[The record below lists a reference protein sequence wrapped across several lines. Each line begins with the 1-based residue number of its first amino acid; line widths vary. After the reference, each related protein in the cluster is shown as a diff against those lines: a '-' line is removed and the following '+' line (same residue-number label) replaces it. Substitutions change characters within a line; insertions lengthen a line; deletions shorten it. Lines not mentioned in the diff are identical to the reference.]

1 MRRLGS
7 VAALAAAD
15 VVGVVVAAAAEQ
27 SVVVSSI
34 QLEMR
39 MRCDGVEW
47 VRQPQTPILELEPET
62 HQEEIYFKIY
72 YVLINQH
79 YLIPILVVRGRQ
91 S

>member
-7 VAALAAAD
+7 VVALAAAD
-15 VVGVVVAAAAEQ
+15 VVDAVAVVAEQ
-27 SVVVSSI
+27 SVAVSSI

-47 VRQPQTPILELEPET
+47 VRQPQTPILGLEPET